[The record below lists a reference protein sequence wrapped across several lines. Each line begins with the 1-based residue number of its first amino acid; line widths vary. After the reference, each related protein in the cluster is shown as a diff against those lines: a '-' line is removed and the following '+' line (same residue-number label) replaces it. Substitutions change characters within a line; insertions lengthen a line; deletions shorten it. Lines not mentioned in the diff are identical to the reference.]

1 MEYDIEFR
9 DVSFRYAGA
18 QKDALQGI
26 NLTIQPGEIVLVTG
40 PAGSGNHI
48 L

>member
-18 QKDALQGI
+18 KTDALQQI
-26 NLTIQPGEIVLVTG
+26 NVTIQTGEIVLVTG
-40 PAGSGNHI
+40 PA
-48 L
+48 